1 MKTSNKQSV
10 KMGKVKQGKRLS
22 AHRTSGDPI
31 GVKVPLADEIESLK
45 LAKSRS
51 NEALSKNGQGG
62 GGVSASV
69 TLKKRQADEEEV
81 KLRRLCF
88 IFL

>member
-1 MKTSNKQSV
+1 
-10 KMGKVKQGKRLS
+10 MGKVKQGKRLS

-62 GGVSASV
+62 GVSASV

-81 KLRRLCF
+81 KLLTF
-88 IFL
+88 KFDFSIVKFTIFLF